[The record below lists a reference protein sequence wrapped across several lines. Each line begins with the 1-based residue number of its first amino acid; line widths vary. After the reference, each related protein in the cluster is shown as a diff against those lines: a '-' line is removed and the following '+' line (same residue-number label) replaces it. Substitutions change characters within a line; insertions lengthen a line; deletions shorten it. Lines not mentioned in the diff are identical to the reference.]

1 MKNKIFT
8 IVLVI
13 IFIILILIIS
23 TILNKKV
30 VGQNINGEEN
40 SIELLEVTSEN
51 FDDEVLKSDKKVLI
65 DFYADWCQ
73 PCKILEPTIKEI
85 ASEKEEIK
93 VVRINID
100 EETDLATRYE
110 IMSIPTLVLIKDGEE
125 MDRIVG
131 AAQKYTIV
139 SMIDKY

>member
-30 VGQNINGEEN
+30 EGQNSNGEEN

-110 IMSIPTLVLIKDGEE
+110 IMSIPTLVVIKDGKEVN
-125 MDRIVG
+125 RSVG
-131 AAQKYTIV
+131 VIGKSDILQLLK
-139 SMIDKY
+139 